1 MILRFPLLQPNTS
14 THLLV
19 QKCESLSFC
28 FFPLEDISF
37 EHACPCMFQ
46 HFRWEIFFPPEIQF
60 FHETHTTSV
69 AESSE
74 RKEEIDIFFSR
85 QPLSTDSFLK
95 ERERRATALS
105 AVFLLLSLSPSRIP
119 FFLGFVGGI
128 HSEKCKCHFLRQT
141 PRFFAPKIDSHSVRG
156 VTFPRLEK
164 NEKENENFEEKKR
177 RNCNQ
182 WRRNK

>member
-105 AVFLLLSLSPSRIP
+105 AVFLLLSLSLENPI
-119 FFLGFVGGI
+119 FLGIRWGNSFRKVQMP
-128 HSEKCKCHFLRQT
+128 FLPSNASLLR
-141 PRFFAPKIDSHSVRG
+141 AEI
-156 VTFPRLEK
+156 RLIP
-164 NEKENENFEEKKR
+164 
-177 RNCNQ
+177 
-182 WRRNK
+182 